1 VARPREFDED
11 AAVERAL
18 DLFWTR
24 GYEATSVDDLCAV
37 TGLSRSSLYTA
48 FGGKRDLL
56 LRAVDSY
63 GDRRTPVIA
72 AALARPV
79 PVRDAFA
86 GLLSDFIDQIVAGPG
101 RRGCFLG
108 NCAAELPRSD
118 RLAMAR
124 LRDGL
129 ARTEATFRE
138 ALAGAQA
145 RGELPAR
152 ADIGALARFLT
163 AGIQGLRL
171 VGKVNPDRKALEDIA
186 ATLLRCL
193 GPGEAKGFGVSSTGG
208 RKKQ

>member
-48 FGGKRDLL
+48 FGGKRGLL
-56 LRAVDSY
+56 LRAVDRY

-72 AALARPV
+72 AALAGPV

-124 LRDGL
+124 VRDGL
-129 ARTEATFRE
+129 GRTEATFRE

-171 VGKVNPDRKALEDIA
+171 VGKVNPDRRVLEDIA

-193 GPGEAKGFGVSSTGG
+193 GREEAKGFGVSSKGG
-208 RKKQ
+208 KKKQ